1 MPKHTSPAG
10 RAALTGLL
18 GALALALSLVE
29 NLLPPLP
36 GMPPNA
42 RLGLSNLAAMYTAGA
57 LGLPRALGVAGI
69 KAGFGFLTRGV
80 TAGLM
85 SLSGGMVSTF
95 LMWLLL
101 KKTGSGLALVGVSGA
116 LGHNLAQLMVA
127 WALTS
132 QAVLFYVP
140 FLGIYGVLTGILT
153 GTVLKITMPA
163 LERVGKYWGRGKV
176 QEQEKTKGS

>member
-1 MPKHTSPAG
+1 MPKPTEPTKHRSAAG
-10 RAALTGLL
+10 RVALAGLL

-42 RLGLSNLAAMYTAGA
+42 RLGLSNLATMYAAGA
-57 LGLPRALGVAGI
+57 LGLPWALCVTGI

-85 SLSGGMVSTF
+85 SLSGGLLSTF
-95 LMWLLL
+95 VMWLLL
-101 KKTGSGLALVGVSGA
+101 KKTGLGLALVGVCGA
-116 LGHNLAQLMVA
+116 LGHNLAQLTVA

-132 QAVLFYVP
+132 GAVLFYVP
-140 FLGIYGVLTGILT
+140 FLGVYGLVTGVLT
-153 GTVLKITMPA
+153 GTVLKLTLPA
-163 LERVGKYWGRGKV
+163 LERVGKYGGL
-176 QEQEKTKGS
+176 

>member
-1 MPKHTSPAG
+1 MPKHTSPAR

-57 LGLPRALGVAGI
+57 LGLPWALGVA
-69 KAGFGFLTRGV
+69 
-80 TAGLM
+80 AGLM